1 MARSDALPLS
11 GAASFVAPLEPRRNS
26 YTSPLL
32 PPGLRLVKRGCF
44 ATRALPISNRFMVDV
59 DYAAANAS
67 AWRSIIAFE
76 NRSLS
81 LSEAEFALHSRALP
95 HALAALRAQRVRHT
109 SSMQPRIYP
118 LIHRRNGRG
127 VPQYLEVRCSAT
139 VDQARP
145 IVAIRA

>member
-1 MARSDALPLS
+1 MLYFFNFAPSRALHCRLYVVHHPRIAPSDIVVMARSDALPLS

-26 YTSPLL
+26 YTLPLL
-32 PPGLRLVKRGCF
+32 PPGMRLVKRGCF

-81 LSEAEFALHSRALP
+81 LREAEFALRSRALP
-95 HALAALRAQRVRHT
+95 HALASLRAQRVRHT
-109 SSMQPRIYP
+109 SSMQPRI
-118 LIHRRNGRG
+118 
-127 VPQYLEVRCSAT
+127 
-139 VDQARP
+139 D
-145 IVAIRA
+145 